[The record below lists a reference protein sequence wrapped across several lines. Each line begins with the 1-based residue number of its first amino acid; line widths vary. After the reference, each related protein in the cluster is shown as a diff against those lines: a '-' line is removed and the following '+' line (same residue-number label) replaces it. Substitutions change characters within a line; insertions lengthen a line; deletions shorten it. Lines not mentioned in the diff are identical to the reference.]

1 MLLYFGAPLL
11 ENGTLTVGNIATF
24 IALLAAIVPYMRSL
38 GWMLSTWQSG
48 RAAADRVME
57 LLDAEA
63 NYPEG
68 DNGQT
73 LPDDVVPTI
82 KIEGLSL
89 RIPTIQTPIF
99 ARCFMEIPAG

>member
-1 MLLYFGAPLL
+1 
-11 ENGTLTVGNIATF
+11 
-24 IALLAAIVPYMRSL
+24 MRSL

-57 LLDAEA
+57 LLGAEA

-73 LPDDVVPTI
+73 LPEGVVPTI
-82 KIEGLSL
+82 N
-89 RIPTIQTPIF
+89 RRAFFCIP
-99 ARCFMEIPAG
+99 